1 MDPVG
6 TITWIVLFV
15 IATVA
20 VTGVVGRLGWSAPVA
35 LVIVGGAVSFIP
47 GVPQVEV
54 QPELILYGILPP
66 LLFAAAIRTS
76 VIDVRARRDSILL
89 LSVGLV
95 AFTVVTVG
103 FAAFAL
109 IPSITLAAAFAL
121 AAVIAPTDAIAVTAI
136 AGRLGLPRRVVT
148 ILEGESLLNDAT
160 ALVALNASIA
170 AIVSAVSPPEI
181 GLDFVVAVLVGTG
194 VGFLTGFVVSWVRS
208 RLHSAVLDTS
218 LTLVTPFAAFL
229 LGQVLHGSGV
239 LAVVI
244 AGLYLGYRAPVVSSA
259 EARVAERLNWRT
271 IQFLLENAVFLFIG
285 LNLKGILAGAL
296 STGPGFWQTVVICI
310 GILLALVA
318 SRFAWV
324 MGTTLL
330 YRKGPRRLRERA
342 WAWGN
347 GVAVASAG
355 VRGVVTLA
363 AVFLLPPETP
373 MREYLQFLAFVVV
386 VASLLGGLALPA
398 IIRRL
403 KLPKPSYAQEL
414 TERRL
419 LMAEA
424 RQAGIDYLDAQPVS
438 DDEQRVAD
446 ILRTDAGF
454 LGETLDTYGP
464 GCLDPPARTQ
474 VPAAPGDAR
483 RGTCGGAER
492 AHGRPV
498 PGAGDRR
505 GAAGHRR
512 RRDGAARAV
521 PPREVAGPRF
531 AGRVRT
537 AGAGRSRSP
546 RTAASD
552 T

>member
-1 MDPVG
+1 MDPVA
-6 TITWIVLFV
+6 TVTWIVLFV
-15 IATVA
+15 LTTVA

-35 LVIVGGAVSFIP
+35 LVLVGGAVSF
-47 GVPQVEV
+47 VPAVPPVQV

-95 AFTVVTVG
+95 AFTVVAVG

-136 AGRLGLPRRVVT
+136 AGKLGLPRRVVT

-160 ALVALNASIA
+160 ALVALNAAIA
-170 AIVSAVSPPEI
+170 AIVSVVSPVQV
-181 GLDFVVAVLVGTG
+181 GLDFVVAVVVGAG
-194 VGFLTGFVVSWVRS
+194 VGLGAGFAVSWIRA
-208 RLHSAVLDTS
+208 RLHSPVLDTS

-229 LGQVLHGSGV
+229 LGEALHGSGV

-244 AGLYLGYRAPVVSSA
+244 AGLYLGYRAPAVASA

-285 LNLKGILAGAL
+285 LNLRSIVAGAVD
-296 STGPGFWQTVVICI
+296 TGPGIGQTVLICA

-324 MGTTLL
+324 MATTLL

-342 WAWGN
+342 WAWRN
-347 GVAVASAG
+347 GVAVSSAG

-373 MREYLQFLAFVVV
+373 LREYLQFLAFVVV

-398 IIRRL
+398 IVRAL
-403 KLPKPSYAQEL
+403 ELPKPSFAQEL
-414 TERRL
+414 NERRL

-424 RQAGIDYLDAQPVS
+424 RRAGIDVLERQPVGP
-438 DDEQRVAD
+438 DEQDVVRL
-446 ILRTDAGF
+446 LRADAGF
-454 LGETLDTYGP
+454 LGDTLDAFG
-464 GCLDPPARTQ
+464 LDESVPHLEVKLRLRT
-474 VPAAPGDAR
+474 AMLE
-483 RGTCGGAER
+483 AER
-492 AHGRPV
+492 AAV
-498 PGAGDRR
+498 L
-505 GAAGHRR
+505 
-512 RRDGAARAV
+512 AARREGRYQEPAV
-521 PPREVAGPRF
+521 IAALQAIDAEETALRAQFPREE
-531 AGRVRT
+531 
-537 AGAGRSRSP
+537 
-546 RTAASD
+546 
-552 T
+552 

>member
-54 QPELILYGILPP
+54 EPELILYGILPP

-342 WAWGN
+342 LGMGQRRRSRVGGCAR
-347 GVAVASAG
+347 
-355 VRGVVTLA
+355 RGDA
-363 AVFLLPPETP
+363 
-373 MREYLQFLAFVVV
+373 RR
-386 VASLLGGLALPA
+386 GLPA
-398 IIRRL
+398 AARDTDARVSAVPRVRR
-403 KLPKPSYAQEL
+403 
-414 TERRL
+414 RRREPARRARAPGDHPA
-419 LMAEA
+419 AEA
-424 RQAGIDYLDAQPVS
+424 AQA
-438 DDEQRVAD
+438 E
-446 ILRTDAGF
+446 LRPGAHRAETAHGGGAAGGYRLPRRAAG
-454 LGETLDTYGP
+454 LGRRAARRRHPANRCGLSGRDP
-464 GCLDPPARTQ
+464 RHVRARCLDPPARTQ

-483 RGTCGGAER
+483 R
-492 AHGRPV
+492 
-498 PGAGDRR
+498 
-505 GAAGHRR
+505 
-512 RRDGAARAV
+512 
-521 PPREVAGPRF
+521 
-531 AGRVRT
+531 RT
-537 AGAGRSRSP
+537 
-546 RTAASD
+546 
-552 T
+552 